1 MQALGSAVFV
11 CCICILPDTLAT
23 PDPAW
28 NPPRGY
34 SPRRDWEHNARIHTK
49 PTWPPHV
56 PCRPSHSTVGT
67 YSQYKSELTST
78 PIIDAFLLN
87 RKQTKLLEKTIYD
100 QKQLIAQL
108 QQQLTVYES
117 KEELRKFWVREF
129 QEVRWVGL
137 AEKEL
142 LVLSKVNV
150 TDLRPKP

>member
-1 MQALGSAVFV
+1 
-11 CCICILPDTLAT
+11 
-23 PDPAW
+23 
-28 NPPRGY
+28 
-34 SPRRDWEHNARIHTK
+34 
-49 PTWPPHV
+49 
-56 PCRPSHSTVGT
+56 
-67 YSQYKSELTST
+67 LTST